1 MVHGRFW
8 HSAQLWR
15 CLLCSQNLEPSQSRQ
30 IWRRL
35 PCSQNA
41 EPPQS
46 RQLWRCLSCS
56 QKLEPPQSRHCWRCL
71 SCGHF
76 LRSRFTGCGAG
87 GGGGV
92 AGTARSAGCP
102 RTIDFSCWPFRCWS
116 ARPRQLQAHCRLPSA
131 RCDSIVKKSRSS
143 RRASG
148 RRAAAGELC
157 GRSCLFPT
165 CELGAARR
173 GASRAL

>member
-46 RQLWRCLSCS
+46 RQVWRCLSCS
-56 QKLEPPQSRHCWRCL
+56 QKLEPPQSRQLWRSL
-71 SCGHF
+71 SCWHF
-76 LRSRFTGCGAG
+76 LRLRFTGCGA

-102 RTIDFSCWPFRCWS
+102 RTIDFSCWPFRYWS
-116 ARPRQLQAHCRLPSA
+116 ARPRQLRAVSAPCPGAGTWDAGPVTGPPGRKTPPRRAHC
-131 RCDSIVKKSRSS
+131 
-143 RRASG
+143 SG
-148 RRAAAGELC
+148 NII
-157 GRSCLFPT
+157 LF
-165 CELGAARR
+165 LGV
-173 GASRAL
+173 SQE